1 MEPIPLTLEPEEEI
15 EKPQEIKIL
24 SLISDINNN
33 YDIEYYL
40 SGNKIIFEGRTK
52 NIIPQRKYR

>member
-15 EKPQEIKIL
+15 EKPKEIKIL

-40 SGNKIIFEGRTK
+40 SGNKIIF
-52 NIIPQRKYR
+52 